1 MLIGVVSDTHRHVWI
16 VDKVM
21 EVLGNIDVLIH
32 LGDNIQ
38 DIREFKK
45 IYKGEILN
53 VKGNCDYSNSVP
65 SDMIKDIAGFRF
77 LITHGHNYDVKYSL
91 SRLKDKAFEE
101 KANVVLYGHTHI
113 SQIIYEGGVW
123 FINPGSP
130 VLPRDGINSIG
141 LIEIKN
147 GNINSSIK
155 AIR

>member
-1 MLIGVVSDTHRHVWI
+1 
-16 VDKVM
+16 M